1 MIDLV
6 LLTLQDI
13 PGSGKF
19 KKRPLKNEEDM
30 RIMFGDIANDE
41 SDHWNPLSSNPII
54 PPSRDDVY
62 DTPEDGDCG
71 DEINNDAE
79 VGDGTNNDDEVEG
92 GYSFS
97 FHYSRKEKS
106 SRWT

>member
-1 MIDLV
+1 MLR
-6 LLTLQDI
+6 LQDI
-13 PGSGKF
+13 PGSGKL

-62 DTPEDGDCG
+62 DIPKDGDGG
-71 DEINNDAE
+71 DDINND
-79 VGDGTNNDDEVEG
+79 VGLDMGLIMTMRLRRVLLLLPLL
-92 GYSFS
+92 
-97 FHYSRKEKS
+97 
-106 SRWT
+106 